1 GDEVFAVFGAPLPSE
16 DHPDRAFRCAVAMQ
30 ELTPALDAELLAK
43 DAPPVRFGIGLHAG
57 EAVAAHLGGG
67 ERRQYAVGGDT
78 VNVGSRLC
86 SLAGPEEIVCSFEVF
101 SHVSSPPAAEEL
113 GPVELKG
120 VTRHLRLFR
129 IRVNEPTAAEPHPA
143 EAGGD

>member
-1 GDEVFAVFGAPLPSE
+1 MAI
-16 DHPDRAFRCAVAMQ
+16 Q
-30 ELTPALDAELLAK
+30 ELTPALDAELLAE
-43 DAPPVRFGIGLHAG
+43 DVPPVRFGIGLHAG

-67 ERRQYAVGGDT
+67 KRRQYAVVGDT

-86 SLAGPEEIVCSFEVF
+86 SVAGGEEIVCSWEVL
-101 SHVSSPPAAEEL
+101 SRVSSPPCMEEV

-129 IRVNEPTAAEPHPA
+129 IRVSEAAAEPEPA
-143 EAGGD
+143 EARRD